1 MNNFITKD
9 NGKGENSNFIDA
21 YIKME
26 RIKKIKLTQTQSLV
40 LGIIGIIFVG
50 AILLMLP
57 ISNNEGKSIKFLDSL
72 FMVTTSVCV
81 TGLTT
86 VVPSEQFSLF
96 GKTVIMFLIEVGGI
110 RFYELYCHCSNDYGK
125 KIKFIRPYDH

>member
-1 MNNFITKD
+1 
-9 NGKGENSNFIDA
+9 
-21 YIKME
+21 ME

-72 FMVTTSVCV
+72 FMATTSVCV

-86 VVPSEQFSLF
+86 VVPSEQFSFF

-110 RFYELYCHCSNDYGK
+110 RFYEFYCPCSNDYGE
-125 KIKFIRPYDH
+125 KIKFIRPHDY